1 MTSTLEPPGGQE
13 SPEPYDSRA
22 DTLAH
27 IEVVRSFLRCFAR
40 ELLRRADVHDASK
53 LEDPEKAG
61 FDEFTPK
68 LRAMTYGSAE
78 YTQALADLGAVL
90 THHYEHNSHHP
101 EHYAN
106 GFSGMNLP
114 DVVEM
119 FCDWAAAVQRHDDG
133 NLRRSIAM
141 NAERFGYDEQVE
153 VMLVNTLGAF
163 EGAPD

>member
-1 MTSTLEPPGGQE
+1 MPALEPTDGAE
-13 SPEPYDSRA
+13 SPAEYDSRP

-68 LRAMTYGSAE
+68 LKAMTYGSDE
-78 YTQALADLGAVL
+78 YKQALTDLGVVL
-90 THHYEHNSHHP
+90 EHHYAANSHHP

-119 FCDWAAAVQRHDDG
+119 FCDWAAAVQRHADG
-133 NLRRSIAM
+133 DLRRSIAM

-153 VMLVNTLGAF
+153 VMLMNTLGAF